1 MNGLRGEQYVLGV
14 RDVTVIR
21 STAGRVLYEADVPTL
36 REAVEKA
43 NLSGATLSGATLSGA
58 NLRGADLRGVDLS
71 GADLRG
77 VDLSG
82 ADLRGANLSGANL
95 RGAYLSD
102 ADLRYA
108 DISGVDISGANL
120 RGANLRRAD
129 LSGVDLRGAKLLKAP
144 VVPQLHTR
152 MLAAISA
159 PGAGLNMGAWHSC
172 ETTHCRAGWAVVLA
186 GEAGRALENDVGP
199 AMAGALITLASC
211 PWMDRVPDFYESN
224 EDALASI
231 KDAAAKEGER

>member
-43 NLSGATLSGATLSGA
+43 NLSGATLSGATL
-58 NLRGADLRGVDLS
+58 
-71 GADLRG
+71 
-77 VDLSG
+77 
-82 ADLRGANLSGANL
+82 
-95 RGAYLSD
+95 
-102 ADLRYA
+102 
-108 DISGVDISGANL
+108 SGANL